1 MSDNNVNSKYKDTLF
16 RVIFGENNEYA
27 LALYNAVN
35 GTDYTDSENLQIVT
49 LEDAMYIG
57 RKNDA
62 AYIFHDVLSM
72 FEQQSTFNPNM
83 PLRGL
88 GYVSD
93 SFKEYIAKA
102 FPDSK
107 KLYSATLIHIPTPKF
122 YVLYNGIR
130 EQPEEITLRLSDAYE
145 GEGDVEV
152 IAHMLNINKGHNEML
167 LNACKPLRDYSE
179 LVDRV
184 RRNKKKGLN
193 DEKAVAE
200 AVDSC
205 IGDGILADILRKE
218 RARIMNILI
227 EGISEEEYRKVQEED
242 FENKLREETAA
253 AEARGEARGEKRG
266 EARGE
271 KRGEAKG
278 EKNAKKRVAR
288 IMLTE
293 GESVSRIKQ
302 YTTLSETEILSVA
315 AEMGLNT

>member
-35 GTDYTDSENLQIVT
+35 GTDYTDAENLQIVT

-130 EQPEEITLRLSDAYE
+130 EQPEEIT
-145 GEGDVEV
+145 
-152 IAHMLNINKGHNEML
+152 I
-167 LNACKPLRDYSE
+167 
-179 LVDRV
+179 V
-184 RRNKKKGLN
+184 RH
-193 DEKAVAE
+193 
-200 AVDSC
+200 
-205 IGDGILADILRKE
+205 I
-218 RARIMNILI
+218 
-227 EGISEEEYRKVQEED
+227 
-242 FENKLREETAA
+242 
-253 AEARGEARGEKRG
+253 
-266 EARGE
+266 
-271 KRGEAKG
+271 
-278 EKNAKKRVAR
+278 KRVFKHQIICGSLIA
-288 IMLTE
+288 
-293 GESVSRIKQ
+293 
-302 YTTLSETEILSVA
+302 
-315 AEMGLNT
+315 